1 MEAGA
6 KAMDEAVQFAWDIG
20 VRDVICLGYWSE
32 RCYFQKWFEACYD
45 SLTVA
50 LLQPV
55 AIANI
60 ITAICHKQKDFRSVE
75 LSHVRQRGN
84 KLAHILAQH
93 AKCLHIFLTWIEEN
107 LILIES
113 VRCIV
118 FILFLIKLLYFPLKK
133 KKKN

>member
-1 MEAGA
+1 ML
-6 KAMDEAVQFAWDIG
+6 FAWDIG
-20 VRDVICLGYWSE
+20 VRDVIFKSDSKLVMTPLLWLFFNPLPLPTSSQQFATSRKTSDQLKCLM
-32 RCYFQKWFEACYD
+32 
-45 SLTVA
+45 L
-50 LLQPV
+50 
-55 AIANI
+55 
-60 ITAICHKQKDFRSVE
+60 
-75 LSHVRQRGN
+75 GN

-118 FILFLIKLLYFPLKK
+118 FTLFLIKLLYFPLKK